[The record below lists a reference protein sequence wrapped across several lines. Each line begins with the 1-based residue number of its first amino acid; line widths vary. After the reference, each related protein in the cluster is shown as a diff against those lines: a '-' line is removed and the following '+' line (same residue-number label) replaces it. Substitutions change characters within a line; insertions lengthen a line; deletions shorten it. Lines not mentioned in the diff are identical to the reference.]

1 MHFSG
6 QEKFVENKI
15 CFLKVENDIQL
26 AHVSIIFV
34 HLLDVAVDDFEGDQ
48 FVVGGSTAGD
58 EKEGC
63 ITAIDYFAVWR
74 AHACQLQ

>member
-1 MHFSG
+1 M
-6 QEKFVENKI
+6 
-15 CFLKVENDIQL
+15 KVEDDIQL

-34 HLLDVAVDDFEGDQ
+34 HLLDVAVDDFEGDE

-63 ITAIDYFAVWR
+63 ITAIHYFAV
-74 AHACQLQ
+74 